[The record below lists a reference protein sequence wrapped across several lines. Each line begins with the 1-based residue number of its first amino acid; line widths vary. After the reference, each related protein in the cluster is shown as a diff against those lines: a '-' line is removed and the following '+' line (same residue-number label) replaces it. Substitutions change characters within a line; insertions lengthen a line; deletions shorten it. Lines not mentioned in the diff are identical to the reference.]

1 MNKQNLTDPEF
12 LTFCE
17 NAMPIEVV
25 EKFTDNNIRGLENI
39 ALRSIS
45 TRSKLPANVVNLLVA
60 YFYNHY
66 GKQVYNRN
74 DLARLYDYWASK
86 DVRTMAQ
93 ATEMINEDIEQVLSS
108 LK

>member
-1 MNKQNLTDPEF
+1 MNKQLTDPEF

-17 NAMPIEVV
+17 TAKPIEVV

-45 TRSKLPANVVNLLVA
+45 TRNKLPANVVNLLVA
-60 YFYNHY
+60 YFYSHY
-66 GKQVYNRN
+66 GNEVYNRN

-86 DVRTMAQ
+86 DIRTMTQ
-93 ATEMINEDIEQVLSS
+93 ATEMINEDVEAVLKT

>member
-1 MNKQNLTDPEF
+1 MNKQLTDPEF

-17 NAMPIEVV
+17 TAMPIDVI
-25 EKFTDNNIRGLENI
+25 EKFTNNNIRGLENI

-45 TRSKLPANVVNLLVA
+45 TRNKLPANVVNLLVA
-60 YFYNHY
+60 YFYSHY
-66 GKQVYNRN
+66 GNQVYNRN

-86 DVRTMAQ
+86 DVRTMTQ
-93 ATEMINEDIEQVLSS
+93 AGEMINEDIEAVLKT

>member
-1 MNKQNLTDPEF
+1 MNKLITDPEF

-17 NAMPIEVV
+17 TAKPIEVV

-45 TRSKLPANVVNLLVA
+45 TRNKLPANVVNLLVA
-60 YFYNHY
+60 YFYSHY

-86 DVRTMAQ
+86 DVRTMAK
-93 ATEMINEDIEQVLSS
+93 AAEMTNEDVEAVLKSM
-108 LK
+108 K